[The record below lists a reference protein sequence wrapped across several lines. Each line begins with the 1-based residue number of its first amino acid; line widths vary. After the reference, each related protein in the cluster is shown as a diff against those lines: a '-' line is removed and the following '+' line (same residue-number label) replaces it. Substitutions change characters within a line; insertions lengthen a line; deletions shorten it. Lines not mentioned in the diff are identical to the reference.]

1 MLKTI
6 ACWLTIQPEIETSLD
21 SCSPCRLPGEQNRV
35 LAWLKRPLD
44 LDQPARAAAPERGG
58 KAAGSASTTRQ
69 ASAGA
74 GPGAAHRARNPAL
87 PGHLRAVPAV
97 RAAPAGRRESR
108 ALELY
113 QALTGYPVTDDLRH
127 ICRNCQRSVL
137 LPAMHTLE
145 HAVDARYPS
154 VALGDR
160 SDIGAFTT
168 LGHACHRLA
177 NHLLVR

>member
-1 MLKTI
+1 M
-6 ACWLTIQPEIETSLD
+6 P
-21 SCSPCRLPGEQNRV
+21 
-35 LAWLKRPLD
+35 
-44 LDQPARAAAPERGG
+44 
-58 KAAGSASTTRQ
+58 
-69 ASAGA
+69 
-74 GPGAAHRARNPAL
+74 
-87 PGHLRAVPAV
+87 
-97 RAAPAGRRESR
+97 ESR

-127 ICRNCQRSVL
+127 ICRKCQRSVL

-168 LGHACHRLA
+168 LGHAATGSPTIFWFDNYEGGLGAAEKIYELMPRLLETGLEA
-177 NHLLVR
+177 MQSCTCSTIEGCPRCTYIPDCSEGNAI